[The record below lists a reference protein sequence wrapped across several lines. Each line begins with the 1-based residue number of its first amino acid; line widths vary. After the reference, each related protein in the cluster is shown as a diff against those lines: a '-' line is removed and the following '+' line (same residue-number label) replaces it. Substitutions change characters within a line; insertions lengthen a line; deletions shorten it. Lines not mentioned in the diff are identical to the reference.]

1 MDRPPLD
8 EFERQTKKNIIGE
21 RRWTAGQM
29 DRLPHGRIRAINFP
43 PDGRMWTS
51 GRHWTSGRI
60 DGRSTSFVPA
70 D

>member
-29 DRLPHGRIRAINFP
+29 DRLPHGRIRVIKFP
-43 PDGRMWTS
+43 P
-51 GRHWTSGRI
+51 
-60 DGRSTSFVPA
+60 
-70 D
+70 